1 MNLFQNYTGLLIDI
15 LMAVQ
20 EELKFSYTLIP
31 STDGIYGSLDRIS
44 GQWTGQ
50 IGQLQRKEI
59 DFSIMDLTILLNRAM
74 VWFFA
79 HFIFKPSNSDV
90 ARRMKQFKE

>member
-31 STDGIYGSLDRIS
+31 STDDIYGSLDRIS
-44 GQWTGQ
+44 GQWKGQ

-59 DFSIMDLTILLNRAM
+59 DFSIMDLTVLLDRAM

-79 HFIFKPSNSDV
+79 HFIFRSK
-90 ARRMKQFKE
+90 